1 MTSLELIRACL
12 SISLSHSLNRNP
24 NGALQSCLMV
34 MASFR
39 NAAINVF
46 RVINSKKA
54 TITAFTNPLHTLR
67 FTPFS
72 SHTQNQAL
80 EIDLS
85 NEESKRHLFNQF
97 FTLFDFYG
105 EIFIFLTFF
114 SYYIEAN
121 NEGSWNWIWS
131 SENGLRPDN
140 IHSLD
145 EIQIKALVHVLDLV
159 DAHLKALKTL
169 FKRKASNLEEAEAL
183 VLKWVHQVLSRASGI
198 IEKFISENSEQN
210 AEGSFFTPP
219 RSETSKGR
227 ESVAKSKSLS
237 KAVIAIY
244 TVGSVVIV
252 CPSADMSNRDYV
264 KWKGVLFL
272 VFLLSLGDESEKIR
286 QLADFLF
293 GNILKVKSPLLA
305 YNSFVEAVFV
315 LNNYHVHNGHG
326 ESQGSQKES
335 QIFSIR

>member
-1 MTSLELIRACL
+1 MH
-12 SISLSHSLNRNP
+12 SI
-24 NGALQSCLMV
+24 
-34 MASFR
+34 
-39 NAAINVF
+39 
-46 RVINSKKA
+46 
-54 TITAFTNPLHTLR
+54 
-67 FTPFS
+67 
-72 SHTQNQAL
+72 
-80 EIDLS
+80 E
-85 NEESKRHLFNQF
+85 
-97 FTLFDFYG
+97 
-105 EIFIFLTFF
+105 
-114 SYYIEAN
+114 
-121 NEGSWNWIWS
+121 
-131 SENGLRPDN
+131 
-140 IHSLD
+140 
-145 EIQIKALVHVLDLV
+145 V

-227 ESVAKSKSLS
+227 KSVAKSKSLS

-244 TVGSVVIV
+244 TVGNPIFTLCKMLKLNVSKYLPCYSNFFFMEVISYITKIKRCLLDPCELV
-252 CPSADMSNRDYV
+252 RRQTFILLSRLLQRDYV

-315 LNNYHVHNGHG
+315 LNNYHVHNGH
-326 ESQGSQKES
+326 EMSKNL
-335 QIFSIR
+335 IN

>member
-1 MTSLELIRACL
+1 MTSVVTFNTCRKLVMDIP
-12 SISLSHSLNRNP
+12 SIAS
-24 NGALQSCLMV
+24 SCLW
-34 MASFR
+34 
-39 NAAINVF
+39 
-46 RVINSKKA
+46 
-54 TITAFTNPLHTLR
+54 
-67 FTPFS
+67 
-72 SHTQNQAL
+72 AL
-80 EIDLS
+80 C
-85 NEESKRHLFNQF
+85 
-97 FTLFDFYG
+97 
-105 EIFIFLTFF
+105 

-227 ESVAKSKSLS
+227 KSVAKSKSLS

-244 TVGSVVIV
+244 TVGYITKIKRCLLDPCELVRRQTFILLSRLLQ
-252 CPSADMSNRDYV
+252 RDYV

-286 QLADFLF
+286 QLANFLF
-293 GNILKVKSPLLA
+293 GNILKDLSKIISIFKFTN
-305 YNSFVEAVFV
+305 NSFVEAVFV

-326 ESQGSQKES
+326 ESQGSQKEN